1 MIKRLLSLMILA
13 VLIAAC
19 GSTGEENKSQ
29 VSEESINIEFAS
41 LIESPADFLNKEIVL
56 DGNVVH
62 VCKHSGKKMFI
73 VGEDP
78 DIRLHVSAGGDIP
91 VFPMELLG
99 SDVTVTGVLTE
110 VIIAEEEHSGEH
122 AGEGEHS
129 EDEADGEAAEGE
141 DCETE
146 AALKKQPVL
155 ATYILEYKSHTVK

>member
-1 MIKRLLSLMILA
+1 MIKRVFGIVIIAALLTSCGNSGNKSATDKDNEKIDA
-13 VLIAAC
+13 VL
-19 GSTGEENKSQ
+19 N
-29 VSEESINIEFAS
+29 VEFAS
-41 LIESPADFLNKEIVL
+41 LIESPADFLDKEIVL

-78 DIRLHVSAGGDIP
+78 DIRLHIAASGDIP

-110 VIIAEEEHSGEH
+110 VIIAEEEHSGEN
-122 AGEGEHS
+122 AGK
-129 EDEADGEAAEGE
+129 DAEEE

-146 AALKKQPVL
+146 TALKKQPAL
-155 ATYILEYKSHTVK
+155 ATYILEYKTHTVK